1 MGAEKRKSPR
11 RRVRQPA
18 LMVDDNGGMIGA
30 CTMLDVSAGGARLKL
45 DVEIDVPTEF
55 ILLLSRFNGSMR
67 RRCTIAWQ
75 TEAQIGILF
84 LDD

>member
-1 MGAEKRKSPR
+1 MSAELRKSPR

-18 LMVDDNGGMIGA
+18 LMVHDNGSMIGA

-55 ILLLSRFNGSMR
+55 VLLLSRFDGSMR
-67 RRCTIAWQ
+67 RRCAVAWK
-75 TEAQIGILF
+75 TEAQIGIRF
-84 LDD
+84 LSD